1 MLFWPCCVSSFIL
14 LYWFWTI
21 YNFQS
26 IIFSQPLEVR
36 EICPDRC
43 YSQYSYQLGVWS
55 PICSKKLQGIV
66 KLASAL
72 ESGRYV
78 ARDIGKSR
86 SIPGTH
92 DSRYF
97 IEWAK
102 QVFLSA
108 RGKEIPGFRHEF
120 PLLVEEISFGEVN
133 RPRLPTCTR
142 EIFWLP
148 VNRAQLAAPRVSVLQ
163 VLLK

>member
-1 MLFWPCCVSSFIL
+1 M
-14 LYWFWTI
+14 
-21 YNFQS
+21 
-26 IIFSQPLEVR
+26 R

-43 YSQYSYQLGVWS
+43 YSPYSYQLGVWS
-55 PICSKKLQGIV
+55 PICSKRLQGIV

-92 DSRYF
+92 TTRGTLSSEGSKFSRPR
-97 IEWAK
+97 EGRR
-102 QVFLSA
+102 S
-108 RGKEIPGFRHEF
+108 PGFRREF

-133 RPRLPTCTR
+133 RPRLPHLSKR
-142 EIFWLP
+142 EIFWLL
-148 VNRAQLAAPRVSVLQ
+148 VNRAQLARSSRVPQLLQ
-163 VLLK
+163 VRSE